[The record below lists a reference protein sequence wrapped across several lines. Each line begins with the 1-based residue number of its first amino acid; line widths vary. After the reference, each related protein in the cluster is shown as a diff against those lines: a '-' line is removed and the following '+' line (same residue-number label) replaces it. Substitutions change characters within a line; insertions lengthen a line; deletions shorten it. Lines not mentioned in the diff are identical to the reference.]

1 MCIALAVVVVVPC
14 GVLTVLCVCLCDSVV
29 QLLQFNLAQLSDAL
43 RVLMTPANRGKL
55 ASEVPPHS
63 QAWAGVQNKARIV
76 EGRGM
81 C

>member
-1 MCIALAVVVVVPC
+1 M
-14 GVLTVLCVCLCDSVV
+14 

-81 C
+81 F